1 MKKEANNSTPQATTN
16 MTAASGLI
24 TAVTGKWVGGV
35 VVEWIEVGYGLGTKN
50 NTELDILIILSQLE
64 FVQSGKNRY
73 LVKFLVLYLL
83 FLPFEMLDPL
93 TFLSQTQNDTTV
105 RSLVFLVY

>member
-24 TAVTGKWVGGV
+24 TAVTAKWVGGV
-35 VVEWIEVGYGLGTKN
+35 VVEVGYGLGTKN

-64 FVQSGKNRY
+64 FVQSEKIDN
-73 LVKFLVLYLL
+73 
-83 FLPFEMLDPL
+83 
-93 TFLSQTQNDTTV
+93 
-105 RSLVFLVY
+105 